1 VQGSCHV
8 ARRDRTLRRDA
19 PAVLNIIGE
28 HPLVKGPHGRL
39 KSRIG
44 TLFPGTGALVTL
56 PGIHATQRRAYL
68 DLLNRTRLESS
79 QEPLSREQEAAVWD
93 RAVDL
98 IMEDDAILIRPNPD
112 QMRLAFLADELL
124 QDLVPKHK
132 IRFLHV
138 LNKKVRAAIK
148 RRGECWRIHPLPKS
162 NEEMERMIAASR
174 IGIGGR
180 EIYYYNKS
188 SGTRLLTFYGFTQ
201 LGAMNDDDLRAHL
214 LEIREFSARVS
225 VQGNP
230 EVDFFMTKQS
240 FSKTSFADYDFRAL
254 DPDQLWTAYRKLN
267 RDFRAAVP
275 PEYRWDDL
283 RNVAWRNRMFA
294 SLIGEEGEAVS
305 EEMLLGLSPEFFM
318 RIQWL
323 PGGRIEE
330 GELIYD
336 SIFEQTEGT
345 QDPELQRLRDENSRG
360 FIYNLVRE
368 FDDVEYVN
376 VGWVV
381 ESLALRPA
389 SDGRRGVYIA
399 EFKRRGS
406 DQETVS
412 IIRMQKWGVRE
423 HLNDGLTLAHATYL
437 SDAYTE
443 YVLDRWTACRH
454 LGMNLPTRATARKIS
469 EKYTGTNWDFLG
481 VEILSTY
488 FERDYIRGIATDKL
502 PRHRLQNR
510 DFALA
515 LARLLGDAAATNMI
529 VGRCSPGRD
538 VLFDDGDEVLL
549 EDESGMPARI
559 VVADQT
565 GNFVDYEGDLADS
578 APAYAEPIN
587 RRAEHLPDAAEFTRV
602 YLDAFVERF
611 EATQANYRER
621 RKAFD
626 SLFRHRPWDENG
638 SIAFRW
644 QKVLCRLD
652 RADPKAL
659 RQIIRDHVKGI

>member
-1 VQGSCHV
+1 MQGSCQAV
-8 ARRDRTLRRDA
+8 GRDGTLRRDA
-19 PAVLNIIGE
+19 HVVLNVIGE
-28 HPLVKGPHGRL
+28 HPLAKGPRGRL

-56 PGIHATQRRAYL
+56 PGIHATQRRTYL
-68 DLLNRTRLESS
+68 DLLNAARIKSGE
-79 QEPLSREQEAAVWD
+79 EPLSREQEAAVWD
-93 RAVDL
+93 QAVDL
-98 IMEDDAILIRPNPD
+98 IMEDDSVLIRPNPD

-132 IRFLHV
+132 IRFLYV
-138 LNKKVRAAIK
+138 LNKKVRDAIK

-162 NEEMERMIAASR
+162 NDEMERMIAASR
-174 IGIGGR
+174 ISIGGR

-214 LEIREFSARVS
+214 LEIQDFSNRIS

-230 EVDFFMTKQS
+230 EVDFFMANPS
-240 FSKTSFADYDFRAL
+240 FSKASFAEHDFGAL
-254 DPDQLWTAYRKLN
+254 DEDQLWTAYRRLN

-283 RNVAWRNRMFA
+283 RNIAWRNRMFA
-294 SLIGEEGEAVS
+294 SLIGEDGEVIS

-323 PGGRIEE
+323 PGGRIED
-330 GELIYD
+330 GDLVCD
-336 SIFEQTEGT
+336 SMFEQAEDTSE
-345 QDPELQRLRDENSRG
+345 PELQRLRDENSRG
-360 FIYNLVRE
+360 FIANLIDE

-376 VGWVV
+376 VGRVV
-381 ESLALRPA
+381 ESLALRPG

-399 EFKRRGS
+399 EFKRQ
-406 DQETVS
+406 DCQQETVS

-423 HLNDGLTLAHATYL
+423 HLDEGKSLSQAAYL

-443 YVLDRWTACRH
+443 YVLDRWKACRR
-454 LGMNLPTRATARKIS
+454 LGMNLPARATAKKIC
-469 EKYTGTNWDFLG
+469 EKYTGSRWDLLG
-481 VEILSTY
+481 REIWSTY

-502 PRHRLQNR
+502 PAHRLEDR
-510 DFALA
+510 DFAIA
-515 LARLLGDAAATNMI
+515 FARLLGEAAATNMI
-529 VGRCSPGRD
+529 VGRCSLERG

-549 EDESGMPARI
+549 EDEAGMPARI

-578 APAYAEPIN
+578 TRAYAGPIN
-587 RRAEHLPDAAEFTRV
+587 RRAEHLPDPAEFARI

-611 EATQANYRER
+611 EATQAKYREHR
-621 RKAFD
+621 DAFD
-626 SLFRHRPWDENG
+626 SLFEHRPWDENG

-644 QKVLCRLD
+644 QRVLFRLD
-652 RADPKAL
+652 HADPRAL
-659 RQIIRDHVKGI
+659 RQLIRDHVADI